1 MKRMKSPMILLAI
14 ALLLVPASCPAQGP
28 AAAVPSNT
36 GSNVPQAQAQA
47 ALEFHNAKRHDVG
60 VPPLQ
65 WSASLAAV
73 AQSWANHLA
82 ATNHCGLIHTVNDR
96 YGENLFGGSGMSY
109 TALDASRDW
118 YNEISKYT
126 YGAVTAANFAP
137 TGHYT
142 QMVWSH
148 TTAVGIGQAN
158 CPGGATVI
166 VAEYDP
172 PGNYIGQKPY

>member
-1 MKRMKSPMILLAI
+1 MM
-14 ALLLVPASCPAQGP
+14 VPAIVLVLAAASSRAQGTAP
-28 AAAVPSNT
+28 TVPSIT
-36 GSNVPQAQAQA
+36 GSNVPPTQAQA
-47 ALEFHNAKRHDVG
+47 ALDFHNAKRHDVG
-60 VPPLQ
+60 VPPLR
-65 WSASLAAV
+65 WSATLAAA

-82 ATNHCGLIHTVNDR
+82 ATNHCGLIHTDNDR

-109 TALDASRDW
+109 TALDASQDW
-118 YNEISKYT
+118 YREISGYT
-126 YGAVTAANFAP
+126 YGVVTAANFAP

-142 QMVWSH
+142 QMVWSR